1 MPTHKKLALVT
12 GANKGIG
19 LEVAKSLA
27 KQGITVLLGARNKAL
42 GEAAAAKLRAD
53 NLDVT
58 FVHLDLDDNETFVS
72 TAALIEKDHG
82 HLDILVNNAGIVD
95 PGDGPPSTATIS
107 AVERVFHVNFF
118 QTIALTQVILPL
130 LRKAPSARIVN
141 VSSGLGSL
149 THHSDPNFPFGAF
162 RIIGYCGS
170 KAALNMFTVLLANEL
185 RDTNIKVNSADPGY
199 TATDIN
205 NNSGPQTIEEGAA
218 ETIRLALIPD
228 DGPTGTFSDSAGP
241 EPW

>member
-1 MPTHKKLALVT
+1 MSHKKLALVT

-27 KQGITVLLGARNKAL
+27 KEGITVLLGARNPAL

-58 FVHLDLDDNETFVS
+58 FIHLDLDNNETFAS
-72 TAALIEKDHG
+72 TAALIERDHG
-82 HLDILVNNAGIVD
+82 HLDILVNNAAIVD
-95 PGDGPPSTATIS
+95 PADGPPSTADIA
-107 AVERVFHVNFF
+107 AVERVFHINFF
-118 QTIALTQVILPL
+118 QTVALTQVLLPL
-130 LRKAPSARIVN
+130 IRKAPSARVVN

-149 THHSDPNFPFGAF
+149 TLNADPSSPYAAVK
-162 RIIGYCGS
+162 ILGYNGS
-170 KAALNMFTVLLANEL
+170 KVALNMFTVQLAYEL

-199 TATDIN
+199 TATDLN
-205 NNSGPQTIEEGAA
+205 HHSGHQTIEEGAA
-218 ETIRLALIPD
+218 ETIRLALLPD
-228 DGPTGTFSDSAGP
+228 TGPTGTFSDSNGP

>member
-1 MPTHKKLALVT
+1 MTHNKLALVT

-27 KQGITVLLGARNKAL
+27 RQGITVLLGARNPAL

-58 FVHLDLDDNETFVS
+58 FVELDLDRNETF
-72 TAALIEKDHG
+72 AAVAAKIAADHG
-82 HLDILVNNAGIVD
+82 HLDILVNNAGIID
-95 PGDGPPSTATIS
+95 PADGPPSTASIA
-107 AVERVFHVNFF
+107 AVERVFHINFF
-118 QTIALTQVILPL
+118 QTIALTQVLLPL

-141 VSSGLGSL
+141 VSSGLASL
-149 THHSDPNFPFGAF
+149 TLHSDPNWPYAPFKL
-162 RIIGYCGS
+162 IGYCGS
-170 KAALNMFTVLLANEL
+170 KTALNMFTVQLAYEL
-185 RDTNIKVNSADPGY
+185 RDTNIKVTSADPGY

-205 NNSGPQTIEEGAA
+205 NNQGHQTIEEGAA
-218 ETIRLALIPD
+218 ETIRLALLPD
-228 DGPTGTFSDSAGP
+228 DAPTGTFSDSAGP